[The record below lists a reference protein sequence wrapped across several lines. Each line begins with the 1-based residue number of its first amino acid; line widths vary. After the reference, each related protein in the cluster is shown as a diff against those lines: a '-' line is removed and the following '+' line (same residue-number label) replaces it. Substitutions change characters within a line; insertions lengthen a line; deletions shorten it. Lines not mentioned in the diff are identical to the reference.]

1 VPNRTLACAIVVVAA
16 ILGCATGTASNRSAT
31 PPTQHDLAVELVRS
45 EMPQEQWGVLMR
57 TFSQALLQLFEKE
70 AAAEGKPLPPN
81 FRRVLAETTGETIS
95 YEEMAAFLAA
105 VYSRYYTADEM
116 RAILAYQHTPVFQKQ
131 MQLAPRLM
139 EESLK
144 YTQRIFEEHK
154 SEIRAKIA
162 ARLKTETPSN

>member
-1 VPNRTLACAIVVVAA
+1 M
-16 ILGCATGTASNRSAT
+16 
-31 PPTQHDLAVELVRS
+31 PP
-45 EMPQEQWGVLMR
+45 EQWEVLMR
-57 TFSQALLQLFEKE
+57 TFSQGLLQVFEKE

-81 FRRVLAETTGETIS
+81 LSRVLAEITGETIS
-95 YEEMAAFLAA
+95 YEEVAAFMTA

-116 RAILAYQHTPVFQKQ
+116 RAILAYQRTPVFQKQ

-162 ARLKTETPSN
+162 ARLKTETPSK